1 MRYGYG
7 VGRGLA
13 SAGATIALIIVG
25 VVLAIAAT
33 IVLFILVLPEKKR
46 AKLPGFFKV
55 IHDILNVK
63 FLVIEKILHFFY
75 VLNTMLCI
83 FVGFFMLFISSMTL
97 AGFLLM
103 LLGPVIVRLVHEGMM
118 LMILLVKNTME
129 INQKLG
135 GKAEGKDSFG
145 FAPEKQTPPPAP
157 EPVPQDY
164 PPVQAPFYQEPQ
176 VQPEVPQPRICRH
189 CGSVLPEGSM
199 FCQVCGNK
207 VD

>member
-7 VGRGLA
+7 IGSGFA
-13 SAGATIALIIVG
+13 KAGASVALIIVG
-25 VVLAIAAT
+25 IVLAIAAT

-63 FLVIEKILHFFY
+63 FLVIEKVLHFFY

-83 FVGFFMLFISSMTL
+83 FVGFFMLFISAL
-97 AGFLLM
+97 AGFALM
-103 LLGPVIVRLVHEGMM
+103 IFGPIVVRLMHEGIIM
-118 LMILLVKNTME
+118 MILLVKNTME

-135 GKAEGKDSFG
+135 GKAEGKDAFG
-145 FAPEKQTPPPAP
+145 FGNEIPAP
-157 EPVPQDY
+157 QPEPEPAPQDY
-164 PPVQAPFYQEPQ
+164 QAPFYGEAPVQPA
-176 VQPEVPQPRICRH
+176 QPEVPQPRICRH